1 MSLFFWGLNMI
12 KLVVFDNKYKVVNLC
27 SSDNGDEKLFKNIG
41 CSIFFFKDFLIKRKF
56 VV

>member
-1 MSLFFWGLNMI
+1 MI

-56 VV
+56 VMQI